1 MTKEAIS
8 QSGSRD
14 ADRPDSSARSLRDVD
29 FFKEIDDATLALLER
44 HLTHLAVRAGGQ
56 LFAEGDESDA
66 LFVVVSGRLEV
77 RVVEGATESFRPVA
91 QIGAGEVV
99 GELGVLTG
107 ERRSAGAWAVRD
119 TELIMLGR
127 AAFETLMKES
137 PQSIVSLS
145 RLIARR
151 LVNETS
157 SRKPQPAIR
166 TVCLVPLSADLPLDR
181 LRDIVASSLEETGTL
196 RTVQADC
203 ADHTSDWF
211 HQQEERHDSL
221 LYVAEGGCSVW
232 TQLCVRQ
239 SDLIL
244 LVVKPGDRRPGDDV
258 IAYLNEFTHGRI
270 CHLVTLQA
278 ADRTLPEPAPPW
290 TREISVRTRW
300 NIDLD
305 SEEGRGRLARIASG
319 RTVGL
324 VLSGGGA
331 RGFAHL
337 GVVKAIRELGMPI
350 DQIGGTSMGA
360 LLAGGFAMGWS
371 VEVFRERLYATFI
384 DVNPVGDYTIP
395 LHSFARGRRL
405 SNLLSEHFGDAEACS
420 LWLPFFCTASN
431 LTRGDAVRLDD
442 GPAWR
447 AIRASLSIPGL
458 VPPVLNGRDV
468 LVDGGLINNL
478 PIDEMVRVN
487 LGPVIGVDVGRAEGS
502 FTLDPEV
509 CEAGGR
515 ERMLPSITSP
525 SIVGVLMRSATVAGE
540 SNNRSAEDMA
550 DHILYPDVAG
560 VSILH
565 WKAIDQM
572 IDRGYE
578 CVTAAGTVDALKSV
592 CNAYGLTCEER
603 PASAE

>member
-1 MTKEAIS
+1 M
-8 QSGSRD
+8 SGGAVSRESTR
-14 ADRPDSSARSLRDVD
+14 AGGRAASNQAGVTLRDIA
-29 FFKEIDDATLALLER
+29 FFREIDDATLTLLEQR
-44 HLTHLAVRAGGQ
+44 LTRLAIRAGGQ
-56 LFAEGDESDA
+56 LFAQGDESDS
-66 LFVVVSGRLEV
+66 LYVVVSGRLEV
-77 RVVEGATESFRPVA
+77 RVTDEAGELRPVA

-107 ERRSAGAWAVRD
+107 ERRSAGAFAVRD

-127 AAFETLMKES
+127 AAFETLMQES
-137 PQSIVSLS
+137 PHSIVSLT

-151 LVNETS
+151 LVSETS
-157 SRKPQPAIR
+157 SRKPQPAIG
-166 TVCLVPLSADLPLDR
+166 TVCLVPLSPDLPLDL
-181 LRDIVASSLEETGTL
+181 LRDLVASGLEEVGSLEILDAECTE
-196 RTVQADC
+196 RT
-203 ADHTSDWF
+203 TDWF
-211 HQQEERHDSL
+211 HHQEERHDGL
-221 LYVAEGGCSVW
+221 LYIAEGGCSPW
-232 TQLCVRQ
+232 TRLCIRQ

-244 LVVKPGDRRPGDDV
+244 LMVGPGDPRPDDEV
-258 IAYLNEFTHGRI
+258 IAYLNDFAPGRV
-270 CHLVTLQA
+270 CHLVTLQR
-278 ADRTLPEPAPPW
+278 ADRVLPEPAPLW

-300 NIDLD
+300 NIALD
-305 SEEGRGRLARIASG
+305 DREGRARLQRIASG

-337 GVVKAIRELGMPI
+337 GVVKAFGEQGIPI

-371 VEVFRERLYATFI
+371 VEAFRKRLQATFI
-384 DVNPVGDYTIP
+384 DVNPVGDYTLP

-405 SNLLSEHFGDAEACS
+405 SSLLHEHFEEAEASS

-431 LTRGDAVRLDD
+431 LTSGDALRLDS
-442 GPAWR
+442 GPAWH

-458 VPPVLNGRDV
+458 VPPVLKDGEV

-509 CEAGGR
+509 CEAGSAR
-515 ERMLPSITSP
+515 LVPSMTSP
-525 SIVGVLMRSATVAGE
+525 SIVGVLMRAATVAGE
-540 SNNRSAEDMA
+540 TNNRAAEDIA
-550 DHILYPDVAG
+550 DLVLYPDVAG
-560 VSILH
+560 VSILN

-572 IDRGYE
+572 AERGYE
-578 CVTAAGTVDALKSV
+578 AVNAPDTLAQLKALCRSY
-592 CNAYGLTCEER
+592 AISPGR
-603 PASAE
+603 